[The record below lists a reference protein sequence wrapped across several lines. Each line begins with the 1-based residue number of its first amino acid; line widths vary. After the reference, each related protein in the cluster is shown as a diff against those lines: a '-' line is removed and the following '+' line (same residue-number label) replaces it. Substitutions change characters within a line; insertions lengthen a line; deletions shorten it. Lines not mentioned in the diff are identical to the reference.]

1 MIFRGQH
8 DAVLV
13 CIILVGLAHAFWLI
27 YKSICQLSGHV
38 LREAEKLVVDVGV
51 PAHVPAPQHATG
63 PAALQAAA
71 MDGAPV
77 AFAAGK
83 PGEQPPARADEASS
97 TSASEAHPRR
107 TASRMPARN

>member
-38 LREAEKLVVDVGV
+38 LRVAEKLVVDVGV

-77 AFAAGK
+77 AFAA
-83 PGEQPPARADEASS
+83 DEASS